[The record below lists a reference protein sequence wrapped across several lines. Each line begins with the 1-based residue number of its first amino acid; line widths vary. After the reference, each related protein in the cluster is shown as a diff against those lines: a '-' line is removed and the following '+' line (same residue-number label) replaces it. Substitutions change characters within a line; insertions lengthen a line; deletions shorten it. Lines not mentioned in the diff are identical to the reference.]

1 MHWSVRRKAKIEAAN
16 HKKCLLQF
24 LLGYASSLFV
34 SVDAQMNLVNAKTCK
49 VGCAFL
55 LPRK

>member
-1 MHWSVRRKAKIEAAN
+1 MHCSVRRKAKIEAAN
-16 HKKCLLQF
+16 HKKCLLQL

-34 SVDAQMNLVNAKTCK
+34 SVDAQMYLVDAKTCK
-49 VGCAFL
+49 VECAFL